1 MNATGLF
8 AKKARNIPEQANTTN
23 TLKREPTAALGATP
37 RFSHRRGNLTHIAV
51 GQVLIKR
58 SKMESLQKKEISR
71 MAWFARR
78 FYAVS
83 VVATLDTSLTTDQ
96 QKRGY
101 AIASIA

>member
-1 MNATGLF
+1 
-8 AKKARNIPEQANTTN
+8 
-23 TLKREPTAALGATP
+23 
-37 RFSHRRGNLTHIAV
+37 
-51 GQVLIKR
+51 
-58 SKMESLQKKEISR
+58 MESSRKKEISR

-78 FYAVS
+78 FYVVS